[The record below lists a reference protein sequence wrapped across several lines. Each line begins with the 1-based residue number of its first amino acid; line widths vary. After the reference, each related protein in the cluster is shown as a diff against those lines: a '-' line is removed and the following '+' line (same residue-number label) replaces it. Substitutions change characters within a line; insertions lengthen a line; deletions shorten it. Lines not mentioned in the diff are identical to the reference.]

1 MEIQDSVCKIA
12 SQEHCSVALPSDS
25 IIKLVAIPSG
35 SIIKEGHWSRKT
47 AQKTAENEYIWNL
60 FLPRIL
66 YVSMLKLLMMFN

>member
-47 AQKTAENEYIWNL
+47 AQKMAEMSTYGMCFSQE
-60 FLPRIL
+60 FF
-66 YVSMLKLLMMFN
+66 MFQC